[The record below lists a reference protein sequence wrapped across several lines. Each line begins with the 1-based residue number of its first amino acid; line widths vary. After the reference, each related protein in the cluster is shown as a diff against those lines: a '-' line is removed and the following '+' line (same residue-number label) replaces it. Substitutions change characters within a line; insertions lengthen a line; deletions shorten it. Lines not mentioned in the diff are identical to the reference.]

1 MSPPKKQVKAQSASD
16 KKRAGAG
23 PPPMLIPQ
31 QLPEHTPSP
40 PPRPPARPSTP
51 TYTVL
56 AQSPVPQ
63 FSSVREETQTAGP
76 QGPGEPQYI
85 AGSIY
90 FPRSRI
96 RLTHANGPE
105 ISEYDYNARYII
117 LGDSETEIA
126 ALSKAISDQL
136 RDLIHQ
142 CRSDDEVKELL
153 ASAEKPDAL
162 VNFNGYVIGV
172 EAYLRLSHED
182 KQSLPQTRLRRLFE
196 VLASNTGAGYAVY
209 HHPSRGGIAAVEQVN
224 TALEDPEN
232 IRILYAVVEMAQ
244 KIDAVLDS
252 ITNSPSIPLWWDPTE
267 KDRISQYC
275 IASFGEELYRYTHTH
290 FGAEPFLDRIREHL
304 PDIFSQDN
312 LQLLFTS
319 GISPARINGFFRNQV
334 LWYSGIIGELGLRVD
349 EIGNPAAMQAN
360 VPQPGRHRVP
370 PPKPEASKCCLL
382 I

>member
-1 MSPPKKQVKAQSASD
+1 MSPPKTQVKAQPASD
-16 KKRAGAG
+16 KTKSGAG

-31 QLPEHTPSP
+31 QMPAHTPSP
-40 PPRPPARPSTP
+40 LPIPPARPSTP
-51 TYTVL
+51 TYTFL

-105 ISEYDYNARYII
+105 ISEHDYNARYII
-117 LGDSETEIA
+117 LGDNEAEIA
-126 ALSKAISDQL
+126 ALSGAISDQL

-162 VNFNGYVIGV
+162 ANFNGYVIGV
-172 EAYLRLSHED
+172 ETYLRLSHED
-182 KQSLPQTRLRRLFE
+182 KQHLPQTKFRRLFE

-209 HHPSRGGIAAVEQVN
+209 HHPSRGGIAAAEQVN
-224 TALEDPEN
+224 TALDDPEN
-232 IRILYAVVEMAQ
+232 IRIIYAVVEMAQ
-244 KIDAVLDS
+244 KIDAVLDA
-252 ITNSPSIPLWWDPTE
+252 ITNSSSIPLWWDPAG
-267 KDRISQYC
+267 KDRISQHC
-275 IASFGEELYRYTHTH
+275 IASFGEELYRHTRTHL
-290 FGAEPFLDRIREHL
+290 GAEPFLDRIRDHL
-304 PDIFSQDN
+304 PDIFSQNN
-312 LQLLFTS
+312 LKLLFTG

-334 LWYSGIIGELGLRVD
+334 LWYSGIIGDLGLRVD
-349 EIGNPAAMQAN
+349 EIDNPAAIQAH
-360 VPQPGRHRVP
+360 VPQPGQRRVP
-370 PPKPEASKCCLL
+370 PPKPKASKCCLV